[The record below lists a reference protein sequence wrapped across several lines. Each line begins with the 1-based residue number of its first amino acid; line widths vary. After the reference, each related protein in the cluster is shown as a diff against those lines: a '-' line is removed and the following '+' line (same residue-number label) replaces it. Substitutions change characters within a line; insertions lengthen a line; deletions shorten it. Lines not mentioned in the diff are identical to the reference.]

1 MINLLL
7 SLPIGIM
14 MLVFAF
20 AIYITKSSQ
29 LVFAFAVIWLLLAI
43 VQFIGG
49 FGFPWLFI
57 LAIINGYYAIST
69 IKEYQQYHTT
79 I

>member
-1 MINLLL
+1 M

-14 MLVFAF
+14 MLAF
-20 AIYITKSSQ
+20 ALAIYLTKSSQ

-43 VQFIGG
+43 IQFIGG
-49 FGFPWLFI
+49 FGFFWLFI

-69 IKEYQQYHTT
+69 IKEYQQYTAAVQ
-79 I
+79 